1 VSAVQALIETAKA
14 KTKGKAFPPKV
25 VEDLK
30 ACLRANDRETSWTR
44 RVSRDAFCEY
54 ARKEHRFVLA
64 VATLERY
71 VRRVLGRR
79 SWGAKCAAWASWWTA
94 PRAPVRSRP
103 RRTSAP

>member
-1 VSAVQALIETAKA
+1 LVRSLQEDTVSAVQALIETAKA

-79 SWGAKCAAWASWWTA
+79 SWGAK
-94 PRAPVRSRP
+94 
-103 RRTSAP
+103 